1 MEQAFFRFPHLSEN
15 IFDLLDNKSL
25 ADCKEVSKAWY
36 FYLDVQTFLQPRII
50 KANKIKY
57 VEKAIDE
64 IQIDFKQT
72 WKHFAFTEEDVDSI
86 MDNARN
92 LKFEHAHKD
101 LMKKILSCY
110 IPDWQRYSGVL
121 KEFKKDTET
130 LEFKQDQCL
139 FIATYRRHFSS
150 RVSNIGS
157 NNSQN
162 VGLEIYKDILSESFQ
177 SLVLPL

>member
-1 MEQAFFRFPHLSEN
+1 MEQAFLRFPHLSEN

-72 WKHFAFTEEDVDSI
+72 WKHFAFTEEDVDTI
-86 MDNARN
+86 MDNAR
-92 LKFEHAHKD
+92 
-101 LMKKILSCY
+101 
-110 IPDWQRYSGVL
+110 
-121 KEFKKDTET
+121 
-130 LEFKQDQCL
+130 
-139 FIATYRRHFSS
+139 
-150 RVSNIGS
+150 
-157 NNSQN
+157 
-162 VGLEIYKDILSESFQ
+162 
-177 SLVLPL
+177 